1 LYALKASHFAYD
13 IFSPLKP
20 PINISFRVDFDFL
33 TPDSLKW
40 ARNCVCWWGTLMRCV
55 CGWNPP
61 FKLFPDPFRIA
72 LERVKPLVSAADVAP
87 DPAPAPNPAETP
99 GAAGTPKGRGEIS

>member
-1 LYALKASHFAYD
+1 
-13 IFSPLKP
+13 
-20 PINISFRVDFDFL
+20 
-33 TPDSLKW
+33 
-40 ARNCVCWWGTLMRCV
+40 MRCV

>member
-1 LYALKASHFAYD
+1 
-13 IFSPLKP
+13 
-20 PINISFRVDFDFL
+20 
-33 TPDSLKW
+33 
-40 ARNCVCWWGTLMRCV
+40 MRCI